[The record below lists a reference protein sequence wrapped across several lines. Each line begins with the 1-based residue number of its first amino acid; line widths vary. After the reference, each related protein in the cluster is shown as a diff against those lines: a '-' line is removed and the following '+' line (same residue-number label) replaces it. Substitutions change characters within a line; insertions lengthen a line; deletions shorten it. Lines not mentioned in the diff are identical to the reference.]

1 MNKKLKYV
9 SLVAFL
15 ALFMVA
21 LAPNYIGYAEALSAE
36 GSPDIM
42 TNSTKK
48 LLSDDE
54 SKITPIIVII
64 GIERWW
70 IQQPGNVTGVI

>member
-9 SLVAFL
+9 SLVAIL

-42 TNSTKK
+42 TSPTKK
-48 LLSDDE
+48 LLPNDE
-54 SKITPIIVII
+54 YKIIPIIVI
-64 GIERWW
+64 GIER
-70 IQQPGNVTGVI
+70 

>member
-9 SLVAFL
+9 SLVVIL

-36 GSPDIM
+36 GSSDEM
-42 TNSTKK
+42 TSPKK
-48 LLSDDE
+48 LFPNDE
-54 SKITPIIVII
+54 SEIIPIIII
-64 GIERWW
+64 RIER
-70 IQQPGNVTGVI
+70 

>member
-9 SLVAFL
+9 SLVAIL

-42 TNSTKK
+42 TSPTKK
-48 LLSDDE
+48 LLPNDE
-54 SKITPIIVII
+54 YKIIPIIVI

>member
-9 SLVAFL
+9 SLVAIL

-36 GSPDIM
+36 GSSDIM
-42 TNSTKK
+42 MNTTKK
-48 LLSDDE
+48 LLSGDE
-54 SKITPIIVII
+54 SKIIPIIVI
-64 GIERWW
+64 GIER
-70 IQQPGNVTGVI
+70 

>member
-1 MNKKLKYV
+1 MNKKQKYV
-9 SLVAFL
+9 SLVAIL

-36 GSPDIM
+36 GSSDII

-54 SKITPIIVII
+54 SKIIPIIVI

-70 IQQPGNVTGVI
+70 TQ

>member
-9 SLVAFL
+9 SFVAIL

-21 LAPNYIGYAEALSAE
+21 LAPNYIGYAEASSAE
-36 GSPDIM
+36 GNSDIM

-48 LLSDDE
+48 LLSNDE
-54 SKITPIIVII
+54 SKIIPIIVI

-70 IQQPGNVTGVI
+70 MQQPGNVTGVI

>member
-9 SLVAFL
+9 GLVAFL

-36 GSPDIM
+36 GSSDIM
-42 TNSTKK
+42 MNTTKK

-54 SKITPIIVII
+54 SKIIPIVVI
-64 GIERWW
+64 GIER
-70 IQQPGNVTGVI
+70 

>member
-9 SLVAFL
+9 SLVAIL

-21 LAPNYIGYAEALSAE
+21 LAPNYIGYAEALSTE
-36 GSPDIM
+36 GSPDIL

-54 SKITPIIVII
+54 SKIIPIIVI
-64 GIERWW
+64 GIER
-70 IQQPGNVTGVI
+70 

>member
-9 SLVAFL
+9 GLVAFL

-36 GSPDIM
+36 GSSDIM

-54 SKITPIIVII
+54 SKIIPIIVI

>member
-9 SLVAFL
+9 SLVAIL

-21 LAPNYIGYAEALSAE
+21 LAPNYIGYAEALSTE
-36 GSPDIM
+36 GNSDII
-42 TNSTKK
+42 TNATKK

-54 SKITPIIVII
+54 PKIIPIIVI
-64 GIERWW
+64 GIER
-70 IQQPGNVTGVI
+70 

>member
-9 SLVAFL
+9 SLVAIL

-21 LAPNYIGYAEALSAE
+21 LAPNYIGYAEASSAE
-36 GSPDIM
+36 WSPNII
-42 TNSTKK
+42 TNATKK
-48 LLSDDE
+48 LISDDE
-54 SKITPIIVII
+54 SKIIPIIVI

>member
-9 SLVAFL
+9 SLVAIL

-21 LAPNYIGYAEALSAE
+21 LAPDYIGYAEALSAE
-36 GSPDIM
+36 GSSDII

-48 LLSDDE
+48 LVSDDE
-54 SKITPIIVII
+54 SKIIPIIVII
-64 GIERWW
+64 GIE
-70 IQQPGNVTGVI
+70 Q

>member
-9 SLVAFL
+9 SLVAIL

-21 LAPNYIGYAEALSAE
+21 LAPNYIGYAEALSTE
-36 GSPDIM
+36 GSHDII
-42 TNSTKK
+42 TNATKK

-54 SKITPIIVII
+54 SKIIPIIVI
-64 GIERWW
+64 GIER
-70 IQQPGNVTGVI
+70 

>member
-21 LAPNYIGYAEALSAE
+21 LAPDYIGNAEALSTE

-48 LLSDDE
+48 LLSNDE
-54 SKITPIIVII
+54 SKIIPIIVI
-64 GIERWW
+64 GIER
-70 IQQPGNVTGVI
+70 